1 MTHSFARLSLVA
13 ALALGLTGVA
23 ACSDR
28 DDDVVQAPA
37 PGAAPEPVSE
47 TRADTATTAAAIG
60 FGMTREQLEDAD
72 LLSST
77 NTDLGDV
84 ETLVLDAAGTLTHVV
99 VELEGPGD
107 KKIAIPVADLSSV
120 ALNNAASV
128 DLSTRLTAA
137 QLSAMPAW
145 TPETPAVR

>member
-1 MTHSFARLSLVA
+1 MIRSIRLTAAAVLVLSLA
-13 ALALGLTGVA
+13 PMA

-28 DDDVVQAPA
+28 EDDVVQAPA

-47 TRADTATTAAAIG
+47 SRAEVATASAALA

-84 ETLVLDAAGTLTHVV
+84 ETLVLDPAGRLTHVV
-99 VELEGPGD
+99 IELEGPGD
-107 KKIAIPVADLSSV
+107 RKVAVPLADLSSV

-128 DLSTRLTAA
+128 DLSTRLSAA
-137 QLSAMPAW
+137 ELSALPPWSPA
-145 TPETPAVR
+145 PAG

>member
-1 MTHSFARLSLVA
+1 MTRSTWLTAAVLTL
-13 ALALGLTGVA
+13 ALAPVA

-28 DDDVVQAPA
+28 EDEVVQTPT

-47 TRADTATTAAAIG
+47 TRAEVATTSAALA

-84 ETLVLDAAGTLTHVV
+84 ETLVLDPAGQLTHVV

-107 KKIAIPVADLSSV
+107 RKVAVPLADLSSV

-128 DLSTRLTAA
+128 DLTTRLTAA
-137 QLSAMPAW
+137 ELSALPAW
-145 TPETPAVR
+145 SLAPAG

>member
-1 MTHSFARLSLVA
+1 MNRAFARRAAIAVLVF
-13 ALALGLTGVA
+13 GTGAVA

-28 DDDVVQAPA
+28 QDEVVQAPA

-47 TRADTATTAAAIG
+47 SRAEVAEASAALA

-72 LLSST
+72 LLSSN

-84 ETLVLDAAGTLTHVV
+84 ETLVLDPAGQLTHVV

-107 KKIAIPVADLSSV
+107 RKVAVPLTDLSSV
-120 ALNNAASV
+120 ALNDAASV
-128 DLSTRLTAA
+128 DLTTRLSAV
-137 QLSAMPAW
+137 QLSALPRWSPA
-145 TPETPAVR
+145 PAG

>member
-1 MTHSFARLSLVA
+1 MKHSIVRLSVVA
-13 ALALGLTGVA
+13 ALAMGLTATA

-28 DDDVVQAPA
+28 EDDVVQAPA

-47 TRADTATTAAAIG
+47 TRADVATTAAAIG
-60 FGMTREQLEDAD
+60 FGMTRDQLEDAD

-107 KKIAIPVADLSSV
+107 RNVAIAVADLSSV
-120 ALNNAASV
+120 AQNNAASV
-128 DLSTRLTAA
+128 DLSTNLTAA
-137 QLSAMPAW
+137 QLAAMPEW
-145 TPETPAVR
+145 TPGTTPAR